1 MTGSNKYFKKSIS
14 KSFYCSGPEDSFV
27 EDKLVCQSGLALY
40 FYGNKEYKDTN
51 NPSTIG
57 TNIMYLRCVTV
68 TGIDLENEIIKY
80 KIGSDG
86 NEQYYHLDEV
96 YSPYKDLINI
106 NEFTMTKL
114 ELFQNYK
121 KRYDEIKD
129 DCKSKLYLDE

>member
-114 ELFQNYK
+114 ELFQ
-121 KRYDEIKD
+121 
-129 DCKSKLYLDE
+129 KL